1 MGHWSSRLQLLF
13 RGMMPITQ
21 SLPFKW
27 HDTPNI
33 HLCTIEDFLIFCK
46 ENNLNI
52 EEVLVTNHKQQ
63 ASLFTKIAP
72 NFFGQIATFRIR

>member
-1 MGHWSSRLQLLF
+1 MTTPIHRKLFSNDVFKIAVTTMGKLASETLE
-13 RGMMPITQ
+13 
-21 SLPFKW
+21 
-27 HDTPNI
+27 N
-33 HLCTIEDFLIFCK
+33 
-46 ENNLNI
+46 NNLNI